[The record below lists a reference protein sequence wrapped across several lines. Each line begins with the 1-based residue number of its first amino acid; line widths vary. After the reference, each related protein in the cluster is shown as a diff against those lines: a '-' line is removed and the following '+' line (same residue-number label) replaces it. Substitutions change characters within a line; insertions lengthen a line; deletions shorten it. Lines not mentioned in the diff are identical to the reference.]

1 MFRAL
6 IAAYLLDSALHLLL
20 RATGSE
26 PAGII
31 TKSLAMPLLA
41 AAFAVAAGRLAS
53 AGLDR
58 SRTRLLLLVPVAL
71 LFSWLGDSLPWFFA
85 GDTAFLVMVGGFL
98 IAQVCYIA
106 AFAPQVRSSILGR
119 RRPVLTAYLALFVA
133 LVATCLPGA
142 GSLAPAVVVYG
153 ITLVTMAIL
162 ATGIDALA
170 WIGGALFFVSD
181 GLIALG
187 AFADFWP
194 LHDPAQSLAVMST
207 YLAAQLLLVLGVL
220 RVLGAPAAS
229 RPAALR
235 RRAAE

>member
-1 MFRAL
+1 MIFRAL
-6 IAAYLLDSALHLLL
+6 IAAYLADSLAHLLF
-20 RATGSE
+20 RAMAAE

-31 TKSLAMPLLA
+31 TKALAMPLLA
-41 AAFAVAAGRLAS
+41 AVFAVGVGRVL
-53 AGLDR
+53 GTGPDR
-58 SRTRLLLLVPVAL
+58 SGARLVMLVPVAL
-71 LFSWLGDSLPWFFA
+71 LFSWVGDSLPWFFS
-85 GDTAFLVMVGGFL
+85 GDTAFLVMVAGFL

-106 AFAPQVRSSILGR
+106 AFAPRLRSSILGR

-162 ATGIDALA
+162 ATGVDTLA
-170 WIGGALFFVSD
+170 WIGGALFFISD

-187 AFADFWP
+187 AFVGFWP

-220 RVLGAPAAS
+220 RVLGAPAE
-229 RPAALR
+229 LR
-235 RRAAE
+235 SPVAE